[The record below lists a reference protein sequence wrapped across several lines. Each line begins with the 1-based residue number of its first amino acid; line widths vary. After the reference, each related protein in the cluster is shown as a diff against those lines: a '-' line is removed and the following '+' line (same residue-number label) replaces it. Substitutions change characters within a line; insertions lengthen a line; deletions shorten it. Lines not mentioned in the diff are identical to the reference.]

1 MDATPSRARVPSGFT
16 GFTRYISPRSSEI
29 KPSTSVIGENIPATA
44 VAMLQASPTT
54 IHIRQPLSR
63 PGTAIQTT
71 PSPSPLSTPVTE
83 IGDPLADTPTPTLFI
98 RSSHSRPSPSPSP
111 LSTPV
116 TEIENPLS
124 DITPQPS
131 PTTTVIRHSPSPL
144 STPTPT
150 PTTEIENPLSCIDDF
165 PLSTHSSLPTTTTS
179 PPSSP
184 DSRTTILLLHR
195 ALSTSTSTSQ
205 TDTHLIRTAR
215 LVLGLAVQSAAGR
228 IPADI
233 AEKVSAQLFPEEG
246 QDVMGK
252 EEFEAFVKGSVE
264 RGEVSVVRGAQILE
278 LVGASTSWVGDADGG
293 GDENEGEGV

>member
-16 GFTRYISPRSSEI
+16 GFTGFTRYISPRSSEI
-29 KPSTSVIGENIPATA
+29 TPSTSVIGENIPATA

-116 TEIENPLS
+116 TESENPLS

-144 STPTPT
+144 STPT
-150 PTTEIENPLSCIDDF
+150 TEIENPLSCIDDF
-165 PLSTHSSLPTTTTS
+165 PLSTHSSLPSTSTTS

-228 IPADI
+228 IPAAI

-246 QDVMGK
+246 QEVMGK
-252 EEFEAFVKGSVE
+252 EEFETFVEGSVE

-278 LVGASTSWVGDADGG
+278 LVGASTSWVGDV
-293 GDENEGEGV
+293 DEDEEE

>member
-1 MDATPSRARVPSGFT
+1 
-16 GFTRYISPRSSEI
+16 
-29 KPSTSVIGENIPATA
+29 
-44 VAMLQASPTT
+44 MLQASPTT

-144 STPTPT
+144 STPT
-150 PTTEIENPLSCIDDF
+150 TEIENPLSNIDDF
-165 PLSTHSSLPTTTTS
+165 PLSTHSYLPSTTTS

-252 EEFEAFVKGSVE
+252 EEFEAFVQGAVE
-264 RGEVSVVRGAQILE
+264 RGEVSKTRKCQILE
-278 LVGASTSWVGDADGG
+278 LVGASTSWVGD
-293 GDENEGEGV
+293 GDEDGEENEEESV

>member
-1 MDATPSRARVPSGFT
+1 MDATPSRARVPSGFA
-16 GFTRYISPRSSEI
+16 GFTRYVSPSSKI
-29 KPSTSVIGENIPATA
+29 VGENIPATA

-63 PGTAIQTT
+63 PGTAVQST

-83 IGDPLADTPTPTLFI
+83 IGNPLADTPTPTI
-98 RSSHSRPSPSPSP
+98 RIRNTHSPSP

-144 STPTPT
+144 STPT
-150 PTTEIENPLSCIDDF
+150 TEIENPLSSIDDF
-165 PLSTHSSLPTTTTS
+165 PLSTHSSLPTTTTTTS

-228 IPADI
+228 IPAAI

-252 EEFEAFVKGSVE
+252 EEFEAFVQGAVE

-278 LVGASTSWVGDADGG
+278 LVGASTSWVGD
-293 GDENEGEGV
+293 GDEDEEENEEESV